1 MKPIVGLLFFLFSLI
16 ALAGHMPNFIQV
28 NNTYIYRTIDKNGL
42 KAFKVL
48 QIDRDWMY
56 VQHYRKRDTYKQN
69 FWFSINNKNIKYIT
83 SCKDKNLHE
92 SEKKLCDRIS

>member
-1 MKPIVGLLFFLFSLI
+1 MKLIMGLLVFLFSSVT
-16 ALAGHMPNFIQV
+16 LAGYMPNFIQI

-56 VQHYRKRDTYKQN
+56 VLHYRKRDTYKQK

-83 SCKDKNLHE
+83 NCKDKYLHE
-92 SEKKLCDRIS
+92 SEQELCDST

>member
-1 MKPIVGLLFFLFSLI
+1 MKIILGI
-16 ALAGHMPNFIQV
+16 AFCMLSSVTLAGHMPNFIQV

-56 VQHYRKRDTYKQN
+56 VQHYRKRDSYEQK
-69 FWFSINNKNIKYIT
+69 FWLSINNKNIKYIT
-83 SCKDKNLHE
+83 SCKDKHLHE
-92 SEKKLCDRIS
+92 SEKSLCDSII